1 MSNRK
6 YLDTKNLASKG
17 RFGDIAIRNV
27 EDKPSHVNAWEATI
41 IDETSRLGRPD
52 LGEALVKE
60 IGAGTIN
67 PKTGLTEYFQPENI
81 MFDGGGGSQS
91 WKYAG
96 SDADKAFQDLGANT
110 GTNLG
115 NMISMGGKAAGALSK
130 VGGIAGTAGGSALAS
145 VAAAA
150 GPLALVA
157 GVGMMLKGAADKQK
171 AAEEKKDKLE
181 QGIENINRERVNLG
195 EKAKEKI
202 SNIWEGVGSKLE
214 DIRYSA
220 GGALE
225 GVGDKIEGAIKKGKG
240 LATGAPEK
248 IEEVAKNK
256 LQEGLLRQTEKL
268 EDAAVDKIDE
278 YSEWME
284 GETTDMSRQTSRMK
298 DEIGDLKTGFW
309 ENLI

>member
-6 YLDTKNLASKG
+6 YLDTKNLASQG
-17 RFGDIAIRNV
+17 RFGDTAIRNV

-67 PKTGLTEYFQPENI
+67 PKTGLPEYWE
-81 MFDGGGGSQS
+81 
-91 WKYAG
+91 YVG
-96 SDADKAFQDLGANT
+96 SDADKQFQDLGGST

-157 GVGMMLKGAADKQK
+157 GVGMMLKGAGDKQK
-171 AAEEKKDKLE
+171 AAKAKKNKLQE
-181 QGIENINRERVNLG
+181 GIANINKERLELG
-195 EKAKEKI
+195 EKATEKI
-202 SNIWEGVGSKLE
+202 GNIWEGVGSKLE
-214 DIRYSA
+214 DIRYKA
-220 GGALE
+220 GSTLE
-225 GVGDKIEGAIKKGKG
+225 GVADKVEGVIKKGKG
-240 LATGAPEK
+240 LATGAADKLE
-248 IEEVAKNK
+248 ITAQNK
-256 LQEGLLRQTEKL
+256 LQESLTRQTEDL
-268 EDAAVDKIDE
+268 EEGAVEKIDE
-278 YSEWME
+278 YSDWME
-284 GETTDMSRQTSRMK
+284 NETGDMTRQIGKMK
-298 DEIGDLKTGFW
+298 DEIGDLKTGFF